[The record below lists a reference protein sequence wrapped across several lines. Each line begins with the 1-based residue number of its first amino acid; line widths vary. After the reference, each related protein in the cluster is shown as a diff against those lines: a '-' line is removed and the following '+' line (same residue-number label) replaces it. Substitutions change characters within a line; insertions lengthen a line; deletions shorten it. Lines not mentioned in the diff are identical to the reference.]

1 MLTKIKRF
9 GGEIMSK
16 KPKIIVIGA
25 VSGGGKT
32 TITERLAHELQNS
45 KVLYFD
51 SYKFNNCPADI
62 CKWIDDGA
70 DYDEWV
76 LTPLITDIQ
85 YLLHN
90 SNLDYVI
97 VDYPFAYLNS
107 EMREWIDVTIFI
119 DTPLD
124 IAMARR
130 ILRDFKE
137 DTISE
142 IHSDLKHYLTH
153 ARKAYLE
160 AINTVKPNSDIVL
173 DGTLPVS
180 EIVVQIVEELSRRN
194 VMIQHIHTVKF

>member
-9 GGEIMSK
+9 SGEIMSK
-16 KPKIIVIGA
+16 KPKIIAIAA

-32 TITERLAHELQNS
+32 TITENLTHELKTS
-45 KVLYFD
+45 TILYFD
-51 SYKFNNCPADI
+51 SYKFDNCPADI

-90 SNLDYVI
+90 SNLDYII

-107 EMREWIDVTIFI
+107 EMREFIDVTIFI

-130 ILRDFKE
+130 ILRDFKG

-142 IHSDLKHYLTH
+142 IHSNLKHYLTH

-160 AINTVKPNSDIVL
+160 AIHTVKPNSDIVL
-173 DGTLPVS
+173 DGSLTVKEIIDRTL
-180 EIVVQIVEELSRRN
+180 EELNRRKVIVN
-194 VMIQHIHTVKF
+194 G